1 LQCQHC
7 LCFNT
12 YLMYFYIMKFTFRR
26 VFDLK
31 LFSWVYVQHP
41 HVSLCQITRRQVT
54 STQPCSIDVSTVP
67 WRYSV
72 GTKLL
77 RKLWTNNETGT
88 YCIWFKYRIYIYMY
102 IVYIC
107 NISIYI
113 NRQTASQPG
122 RQTARQTDRH
132 SDRQRE
138 REIDR

>member
-1 LQCQHC
+1 MIYPRSASPAERCWSFSFAVAIWLLLCVISIQFAMPALSVLQHV
-7 LCFNT
+7 FNVFL
-12 YLMYFYIMKFTFRR
+12 YQLFTCRR

-31 LFSWVYVQHP
+31 LFSWIYVQHP

-88 YCIWFKYRIYIYMY
+88 YCIWFKYRIYIYRC
-102 IVYIC
+102 I
-107 NISIYI
+107 
-113 NRQTASQPG
+113 
-122 RQTARQTDRH
+122 
-132 SDRQRE
+132 
-138 REIDR
+138 